1 MQVYSASVVGADTN
15 NKPLRELDHKEIAR
29 MTIDNIAQIKENSR
43 ETQKECQKENQN
55 IQNQLN
61 EVKQRVMKTYSDF
74 VSQSRV
80 LNKINHS
87 FTLEIMGQIESK
99 IEKLQ
104 SELSICKQEIKNTL
118 ANSISLEKH
127 LEELNAKDSK
137 C

>member
-1 MQVYSASVVGADTN
+1 MQVYSASVVGAETN
-15 NKPLRELDHKEIAR
+15 NKSLRELDHKEIAW

-43 ETQKECQKENQN
+43 ETQEECQKENQS

-61 EVKQRVMKTYSDF
+61 EVKQRVMKTYTDF
-74 VSQSRV
+74 VSQNQV
-80 LNKINHS
+80 LNKIDHG

-104 SELSICKQEIKNTL
+104 SELSICKQEIKETL